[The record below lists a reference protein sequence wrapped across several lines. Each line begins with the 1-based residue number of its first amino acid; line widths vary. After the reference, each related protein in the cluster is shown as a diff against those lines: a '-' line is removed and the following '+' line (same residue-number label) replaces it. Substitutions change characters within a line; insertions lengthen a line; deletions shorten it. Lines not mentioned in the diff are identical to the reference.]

1 MYSEGKMKKTVKNL
15 IVLIA
20 LVAVVFICMVIADQI
35 QKDFGNIIITEGTIT
50 VNDLGELKY
59 KLYTPKGA
67 TAENKTPA
75 VLLLHG
81 YQNDHE
87 YIKILSHL
95 KILPNL
101 ALV

>member
-1 MYSEGKMKKTVKNL
+1 MKKTVKKNL
-15 IVLIA
+15 VILLSLIA
-20 LVAVVFICMVIADQI
+20 VIFICMIFADLV
-35 QKDFGNIIITEGTIT
+35 QKDFGNIIITEGTIQ

-67 TAENKTPA
+67 TETNKAPG

-87 YIKILSHL
+87 TSAYRYRRDKRHFGQPSLCL
-95 KILPNL
+95 W
-101 ALV
+101 A